1 MVFSEDVGA
10 EAALHVIDF
19 ELVKVDSLKT
29 KLSEITVLHS
39 IDSYSYPLDLQ

>member
-1 MVFSEDVGA
+1 MVFSEDLGA

-29 KLSEITVLHS
+29 KNQKLQ
-39 IDSYSYPLDLQ
+39 SYTL